1 MKIAFVRKAYT
12 PFGGAERYLAQLM
25 ERLGGQGHEVHVFAH
40 SWDSKETK
48 AGERAPVFH
57 RVPVVKSPS
66 FLEALSFALFSK
78 RLLTEETFDIIHSFE
93 RTLYQDIYRAGDGC
107 HREWL
112 IQRRRMDSRIK
123 RGTYGVN
130 PLHRTLLFLEKRV
143 FQSPRLRKII
153 ANSQRGKEEIIRHYG
168 VPGEKIDVIYNGVDL
183 EAYHPRNVAL
193 FRKSLRKELRIP
205 LDAMVVLF
213 LGSGFRRKGLDS
225 LIASFPRI
233 KKEVLQAVL
242 IVAGKDG
249 IQRYREMAK
258 RLGVERNI
266 LFLGP
271 TQRSKELYAA
281 SDLFVLP
288 TYYDPCSNA
297 CLEAMATGIPVVT
310 SRINGAAEMITDH
323 ENGFLIEGPWNP
335 EEIADQVSRFR
346 SLRDRRSLS
355 AKARESVLRLDL
367 DSVCKRMLEMYSQL
381 ISPGLTPRA
390 GNCQGRPVSGCRS

>member
-1 MKIAFVRKAYT
+1 M
-12 PFGGAERYLAQLM
+12 
-25 ERLGGQGHEVHVFAH
+25 
-40 SWDSKETK
+40 
-48 AGERAPVFH
+48 
-57 RVPVVKSPS
+57 
-66 FLEALSFALFSK
+66 
-78 RLLTEETFDIIHSFE
+78 
-93 RTLYQDIYRAGDGC
+93 
-107 HREWL
+107 
-112 IQRRRMDSRIK
+112 
-123 RGTYGVN
+123 
-130 PLHRTLLFLEKRV
+130 
-143 FQSPRLRKII
+143 
-153 ANSQRGKEEIIRHYG
+153 
-168 VPGEKIDVIYNGVDL
+168 IYNGVDL
-183 EAYHPRNVAL
+183 ETYHPRNVAL

-225 LIASFPRI
+225 LIASFPD
-233 KKEVLQAVL
+233 KKGGPPGGLNRGRKRWDPT
-242 IVAGKDG
+242 ISGDGK
-249 IQRYREMAK
+249 K
-258 RLGVERNI
+258 TWVERNI

-288 TYYDPCSNA
+288 TYYEPCSNA

-355 AKARESVLRLDL
+355 AKAGESVLPLDL

-381 ISPGLTPRA
+381 ISRA
-390 GNCQGRPVSGCRS
+390 DSQSWNCQGRPVSGRRS